1 MSETVKFDYTDFKKH
16 KMMNVIRPVG
26 KLFCKTYYK
35 VQFEGLENIDR
46 TDGFII
52 APNHVTEFDPL
63 FIAMASKRLFYYIAK
78 AELFKN
84 PILNKAIRSLNA
96 FPVVRGIGDKTA
108 LNYAIEIV
116 KRGEVLC
123 IFPEG
128 TRSPDGTPKTEKSGV
143 GYIAR
148 RTGADIIPT
157 AIYMED
163 KDKKGSKVIVK
174 FGEAFKYSDMG
185 FTDNG
190 KTSEN
195 KAVAR
200 KTMEKIV
207 ALWEECK
214 CR

>member
-1 MSETVKFDYTDFKKH
+1 MSITPNFDYSNFEKK
-16 KMMNVIRPVG
+16 KMMDVIRPIG
-26 KLFCKTYYK
+26 NLFCKTYYK
-35 VQFEGLENIDR
+35 VEFEGLENIDR
-46 TDGFII
+46 NDAFII

-63 FIAMASKRLFYYIAK
+63 FVAMASKRLFYYIAK

-84 PILNKAIRSLNA
+84 PLLNKAIRSLNG
-96 FPVVRGIGDKTA
+96 FPVVRGIGDRNA
-108 LNYAIEIV
+108 LGYAVEIL

-128 TRSPDGTPKTEKSGV
+128 TRSPDSTPKEAKSGV
-143 GYIAR
+143 GYLAR
-148 RTGADIIPT
+148 RTGVDIIPT

-163 KDKKGSKVIVK
+163 KDRKGSKVIVK
-174 FGEAFKYSDMG
+174 FGEAFKYEDMG

-200 KTMEKIV
+200 KTMDMIKT
-207 ALWEECK
+207 LWEECK
-214 CR
+214 CI

>member
-1 MSETVKFDYTDFKKH
+1 MSESIKFDYTDFKKH
-16 KMMNVIRPVG
+16 KVLNVIRPVG
-26 KLFCKTYYK
+26 NLFCKTYYK

-84 PILNKAIRSLNA
+84 PILNKAIRSMNA
-96 FPVVRGIGDKTA
+96 FPVVRGVGDKTA
-108 LNYAIEIV
+108 LNFAIEIV

-128 TRSPDGTPKTEKSGV
+128 TRSPDGTPKKGKSGV

-185 FTDNG
+185 FTDDG

-195 KAVAR
+195 KAVAK
-200 KTMEKIV
+200 KTMEKII